1 MLLQNSLFR
10 CGGAAILLSNR
21 WTDAPCARFKLLHLV
36 RTQLM
41 TDQAYGQG
49 PAPPGRRAWPQHP
62 CLAATLRLI
71 RIFSRFFS
79 LYTFD
84 T

>member
-1 MLLQNSLFR
+1 MGWELPLKKLRSDSPHGVPPRRGPPRMLLQNSLFR

-49 PAPPGRRAWPQHP
+49 RPPGRRAWP
-62 CLAATLRLI
+62 
-71 RIFSRFFS
+71 
-79 LYTFD
+79 
-84 T
+84 